1 MQNSFPECH
10 GLVCVASEFVPSYYI
25 LQAEENSELL
35 LNRDVP
41 LCHIEASFIQC
52 KVMSELF
59 ASRCIVK
66 QLVTWNP

>member
-25 LQAEENSELL
+25 LQAEENSQLL
-35 LNRDVP
+35 LNHDVP
-41 LCHIEASFIQC
+41 VCHNEASFIQC
-52 KVMSELF
+52 KATSELS

-66 QLVTWNP
+66 QLSNLKP